1 MNLPKLSDIV
11 KTAFEF
17 FKNTKNAVLRNI
29 NNRNR
34 RKISRSELKNLV
46 SSNVCEIIFL
56 RRTPERAPVPPRA
69 QWRRMLCTNSIQILN
84 STNGKISLNFRFPK
98 SPRRIDEV
106 KHNIVVAWDIIMQDY
121 RNISMENCY
130 LIQTIPGDETF
141 WKYYNEVLYTMTPAQ
156 KMNFMDT

>member
-1 MNLPKLSDIV
+1 MDLPKLSDII

-17 FKNTKNAVLRNI
+17 FKNTKNSVLRNI

-69 QWRRMLCTNSIQILN
+69 QWRRMLCTNSIEILN

-98 SPRRIDEV
+98 TPRRIDEV

-130 LIQTIPGDETF
+130 LIQTIPGNDMF
-141 WKYYNEVLYTMTPAQ
+141 WKYYNEVLYTMTPEQ

>member
-1 MNLPKLSDIV
+1 MDLPKLSDII

-17 FKNTKNAVLRNI
+17 FKNTKNSVLRNI

-69 QWRRMLCTNSIQILN
+69 QWRRMLCTNSIEILN

-98 SPRRIDEV
+98 TPRRIDEV

>member
-11 KTAFEF
+11 KTAFAF

-69 QWRRMLCTNSIQILN
+69 QWRRMLCTNSIEILN

-98 SPRRIDEV
+98 TPRRIDEV

-130 LIQTIPGDETF
+130 LIQTIPGNDMF
-141 WKYYNEVLYTMTPAQ
+141 WKYYNEVLYTMTPEQ

>member
-11 KTAFEF
+11 KTAFAF

-69 QWRRMLCTNSIQILN
+69 QWRRMLCTNSIEILN

-98 SPRRIDEV
+98 TPRRIDEV
-106 KHNIVVAWDIIMQDY
+106 KNNKDLSWDIIMKDY
-121 RNISMENCY
+121 RNIRMEN
-130 LIQTIPGDETF
+130 
-141 WKYYNEVLYTMTPAQ
+141 
-156 KMNFMDT
+156 

>member
-1 MNLPKLSDIV
+1 MNLPKLSDII

-69 QWRRMLCTNSIQILN
+69 QWRRMLCTNSIEILN

-98 SPRRIDEV
+98 TPRRIDEV

-130 LIQTIPGDETF
+130 LIQTIPGNDMF
-141 WKYYNEVLYTMTPAQ
+141 WKYYNEVLYTMTPEQ

>member
-1 MNLPKLSDIV
+1 MDLPKLSDIV

-17 FKNTKNAVLRNI
+17 FKNTKNSILTNI
-29 NNRNR
+29 NNRSR

-84 STNGKISLNFRFPK
+84 STNGRISLNFRFPK

-106 KHNIVVAWDIIMQDY
+106 KNNIVVAWDIMMQDY

>member
-11 KTAFEF
+11 KTAFAF

-34 RKISRSELKNLV
+34 GKISRSELKNLV

-69 QWRRMLCTNSIQILN
+69 QWRRMLCTNSIEILN

-98 SPRRIDEV
+98 TPRRIDEV

-130 LIQTIPGDETF
+130 LIQTIPGNDMF
-141 WKYYNEVLYTMTPAQ
+141 WKYYNEVLYTMTPEQ

>member
-1 MNLPKLSDIV
+1 MDLPKLSDIV

-17 FKNTKNAVLRNI
+17 FKNTKNSILTNI
-29 NNRNR
+29 NNRSR

-69 QWRRMLCTNSIQILN
+69 QWRRMLCTNSIEILN

-98 SPRRIDEV
+98 TPRRIDEV

>member
-1 MNLPKLSDIV
+1 MDLPKLSDII

-17 FKNTKNAVLRNI
+17 FKNTKNSVLRNI

-84 STNGKISLNFRFPK
+84 STNGRISLNFRFPK

-106 KHNIVVAWDIIMQDY
+106 KNNIVVAWDIMMQDY

>member
-11 KTAFEF
+11 KTAFAF

-69 QWRRMLCTNSIQILN
+69 QWRRMLCTNSIEILN

-98 SPRRIDEV
+98 TPRRIDEV

-130 LIQTIPGDETF
+130 LIQTIPGNDMF
-141 WKYYNEVLYTMTPAQ
+141 WKYYNEVLYTMTPEQ
-156 KMNFMDT
+156 KINFMDT